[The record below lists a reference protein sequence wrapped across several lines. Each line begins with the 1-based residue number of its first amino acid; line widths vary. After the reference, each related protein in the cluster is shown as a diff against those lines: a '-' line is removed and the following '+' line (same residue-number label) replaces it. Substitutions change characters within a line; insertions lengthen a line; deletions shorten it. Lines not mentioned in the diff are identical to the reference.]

1 MKKVY
6 TKNIHGITVKKCCA
20 SCSYKDLSKAK
31 HVRFCTQHEKEVKAC
46 GLCSLWEMS
55 KQVQLA
61 GWSQGRVKRKEY
73 LEYLLTECEDRKTA
87 TQLGLHVV
95 VKSIEELRV
104 EFEQEQGSIYIN
116 L

>member
-6 TKNIHGITVKKCCA
+6 TKNAHGITVKKCCA
-20 SCSYKDLSKAK
+20 SCCYKNLSKAN
-31 HVRFCTQHEKEVKAC
+31 HVRFCTQHGKEVKAC

-61 GWSQGRVKRKEY
+61 GWSKGRVKRKEY
-73 LEYLLTECEDRKTA
+73 LEYILTECEDRKTA

-95 VKSIEELRV
+95 AKSIEVLRQ

-116 L
+116 I